1 MRVTFPAFPMSVT
14 KAQPDL
20 TLMPARSSAADAA
33 RENRRQDRVSA
44 TASVPSTAMAFDISL
59 GGNAITVTLS
69 DRTSGEVFRRLVYD
83 HAGTMEPAALA
94 ARGQMIDVAT

>member
-1 MRVTFPAFPMSVT
+1 
-14 KAQPDL
+14 
-20 TLMPARSSAADAA
+20 
-33 RENRRQDRVSA
+33 
-44 TASVPSTAMAFDISL
+44 MAFDISL